1 MEIKWND
8 QKIFHL
14 SKKRQE
20 KRLDDTNRKKYRK
33 EVAR

>member
-1 MEIKWND
+1 MIK
-8 QKIFHL
+8 KYSIYP
-14 SKKRQE
+14 KKRQE